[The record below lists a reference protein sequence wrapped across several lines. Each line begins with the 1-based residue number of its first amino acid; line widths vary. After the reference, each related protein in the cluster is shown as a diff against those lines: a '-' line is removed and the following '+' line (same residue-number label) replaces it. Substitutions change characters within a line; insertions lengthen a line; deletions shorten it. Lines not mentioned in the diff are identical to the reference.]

1 MDHPE
6 SRLAETAEEL
16 STALQPALVAN
27 TNQSDVDSAYG
38 ASVNGAM
45 TASLASSVL
54 NYRYENGRRYHAYR
68 DGQYHLPNDESEQ
81 ARLDMLHHIFVLV
94 LDGALY
100 RAPLCHHGQP
110 QRVLDLGCGTGLWC
124 MQFADEFPESLVLG
138 TDLSPIQPNWVPP
151 NCRFYVD
158 DIESEWTYSP
168 GEHFDFIHG
177 RALCGSI
184 ADWHRLFTQSLA
196 NLKPGGWIEMQEFFC
211 KVYSIDDNIDNAPYL
226 KEWEEQINEASR
238 RFGKELAKAN
248 VLKRYME
255 DVGFVDVREEIY
267 KVPIGPWAWGKKFKE
282 LGIYSL
288 AQFLDSVEPF
298 SLALFT
304 RMLEYTADE
313 TMTIIARVK
322 NDLVNPKLHTYLHFH
337 FVWGRKADGPE

>member
-1 MDHPE
+1 
-6 SRLAETAEEL
+6 
-16 STALQPALVAN
+16 
-27 TNQSDVDSAYG
+27 
-38 ASVNGAM
+38 M

-68 DGQYHLPNDESEQ
+68 DGQYYLPNDENEQ

-94 LDGALY
+94 LDGALC
-100 RAPLCHHGQP
+100 RAPVFRHNQS

-124 MQFADEFPESLVLG
+124 IQFADDFPESLVLG

-168 GEHFDFIHG
+168 MEHFDYIHG
-177 RALCGSI
+177 RALCGAI
-184 ADWHRLFTQSLA
+184 GDWPRLFTQSLT

-211 KVYSIDDNIDNAPYL
+211 KVYDFDDSTDNAPYL
-226 KEWEEQINEASR
+226 KDWEEQINEASR

-248 VLKRYME
+248 VLKQYME
-255 DVGFVDVREEIY
+255 DAGFVDIHEEIY
-267 KVPIGPWAWGKKFKE
+267 KVPIGPWARGKKFKE

-304 RMLEYTADE
+304 RVLGYTVDE
-313 TMTIIARVK
+313 TKIIIARVK
-322 NDLVNPKLHTYLHFH
+322 NDLVNPKLRTYLHFH
-337 FVWGRKADGPE
+337 FVWGRKADESE